1 MLVRELAAAGRV
13 VTVRDT
19 DDLALA
25 NQMMI
30 WSGVKH
36 LPVMHGGALVGVLS
50 ATDIFQVRG
59 RAPHDGMKRAVK
71 SAMSQPA
78 LTIGPD
84 ADVTEA
90 AARMVERDIGCLP
103 VIDHG
108 ALVGILT
115 RADLLAQ
122 EAVRGYGPVPLR
134 DPGVHSAMR
143 EAPVT
148 VREDDDLLEAAQRM
162 QNGGFRHLPVI
173 DGERRV
179 VGVLSDQDIRAATGA
194 SWLQSPADVPFEER
208 VHRLKV
214 SHAMSTPAVTVP
226 ESASMA
232 LAARYFMDHRVSA
245 LPVVDGDDRLV
256 GIVSY
261 LDMLAAAYKTA
272 GYLPPAPPA

>member
-1 MLVRELAAAGRV
+1 MLVREVAVAGRV
-13 VTVRDT
+13 LTVRDT

-25 NQMMI
+25 NQVMV
-30 WSGVKH
+30 WAGVKH

-50 ATDIFQVRG
+50 ATDIFEVRG
-59 RAPHDGMKRAVK
+59 RAPHDGMKRAVG

-90 AARMVERDIGCLP
+90 AACMVERDIGCLP

-108 ALVGILT
+108 ALVGIVT

-122 EAVRGYGPVPLR
+122 EAVRGYGPLPMH
-134 DPGVHSAMR
+134 DPGVRSAMR
-143 EAPVT
+143 ETPVT
-148 VREDDDLLEAAQRM
+148 VREDDDLLEAAQLM

-179 VGVLSDQDIRAATGA
+179 VGVLSDQDLRAATGS
-194 SWLQSPADVPFEER
+194 SWLHGDAPFDER
-208 VHRLKV
+208 VRRLKV

-226 ESASMA
+226 DSASMA

-272 GYLPPAPPA
+272 GYMPHAQPA

>member
-1 MLVRELAAAGRV
+1 MLVRELAVAGRV
-13 VTVRDT
+13 LTVRDT

-25 NQMMI
+25 NQVMV
-30 WSGVKH
+30 WAGVKH

-50 ATDIFQVRG
+50 ATDIFEVRG
-59 RAPHDGMKRAVK
+59 RAPHDGMKRAVR

-78 LTIGPD
+78 LTISPD

-103 VIDHG
+103 VVDHG
-108 ALVGILT
+108 ALVGIVT

-122 EAVRGYGPVPLR
+122 EAVRGYGPLPLR
-134 DPGVHSAMR
+134 DPGVRSAMR
-143 EAPVT
+143 ETPVT
-148 VREDDDLLEAAQRM
+148 VREDDDLLEAAQHM

-179 VGVLSDQDIRAATGA
+179 VGVLSDQDLRAATGS
-194 SWLQSPADVPFEER
+194 SWLQGNVPLEAR
-208 VHRLKV
+208 ARLKV

-245 LPVVDGDDRLV
+245 LPVVDAEDRLV

-272 GYLPPAPPA
+272 GYLPQAQPA